1 LQPEPGA
8 GLWPIGFDVALPIC
22 PVKGQMIRMRGRPD
36 LFSRVLFMPIGGCSS
51 ILQRSPGEY
60 IAGTSEEYLDP
71 TAGNTVAVSASILSR
86 VAALLH
92 EGAGLELDALW
103 SGFRPMTPDELPV
116 LDRVRDG
123 RLFIATGHHRNGVLL
138 SAITGR
144 LIAEMLREVPPSA
157 ELSTFR
163 YDRSVRKH
171 GRFALK
177 Y

>member
-1 LQPEPGA
+1 
-8 GLWPIGFDVALPIC
+8 
-22 PVKGQMIRMRGRPD
+22 
-36 LFSRVLFMPIGGCSS
+36 
-51 ILQRSPGEY
+51 
-60 IAGTSEEYLDP
+60 
-71 TAGNTVAVSASILSR
+71 
-86 VAALLH
+86 
-92 EGAGLELDALW
+92 
-103 SGFRPMTPDELPV
+103 

-171 GRFALK
+171 GRFELK